1 MIRCLSVSLFA
12 TALAAAVCSGH
23 DTKAVTGLS
32 STAQSNQQWWFPSTM
47 PVGSRYSYHLTYT
60 TVATSGDRSVQT
72 AEESDFAI
80 AVSEDASKPGRVVRL
95 VAPEPGDQVPSQAS
109 SFLLCLGHANPDGVR
124 VTTDGVWLWDAPLLR
139 GPWRKG
145 DRFTFGGGVFFF
157 ATWVG
162 AAHVEVVSADSSGA
176 RLVYESWVGRR
187 HRKTSGN
194 GELVLTSD
202 ERGLFSVSAT
212 WLWRYD
218 TTTIEHRLK
227 VSRTQVTEAAPGDP
241 VRDATG
247 EDG

>member
-1 MIRCLSVSLFA
+1 
-12 TALAAAVCSGH
+12 
-23 DTKAVTGLS
+23 
-32 STAQSNQQWWFPSTM
+32 M
-47 PVGSRYSYHLTYT
+47 PVGSRYSYHVTYT
-60 TVATSGDRSVQT
+60 TVAKSGDRSVRT

-80 AVSEDASKPGRVVRL
+80 AVSEDPGKPGRVARL
-95 VAPEPGDQVPSQAS
+95 VPPELGDQAPSQVS
-109 SFLLCLGHANPDGVR
+109 SFLLSLAGANPDGVR

-139 GPWRKG
+139 GPWRKA
-145 DRFTFGGGVFFF
+145 DRLTFGGCVFFF

-176 RLVYESWVGRR
+176 RLVYEFWVGRR

-202 ERGLFSVSAT
+202 ERGLLSVSAT

-218 TTTIEHRLK
+218 TITIEHRLK
-227 VSRTQVTEAAPGDP
+227 VSRTQMTEAPPGDL
-241 VRDATG
+241 VRDATA